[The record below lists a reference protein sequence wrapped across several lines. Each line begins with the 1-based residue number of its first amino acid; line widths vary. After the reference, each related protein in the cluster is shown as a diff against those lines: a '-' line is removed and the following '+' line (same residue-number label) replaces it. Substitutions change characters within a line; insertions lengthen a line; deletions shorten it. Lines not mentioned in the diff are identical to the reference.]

1 MSDSAST
8 SDVSFM
14 ARLSAHLRTP
24 LYRNAYALVVN
35 SATTSVLGVAYWLLA
50 ARSYSTEA
58 IGLNSATLS
67 TMIFLA
73 TLSQL
78 NLGSAMNRFIPSAGQ
93 ATGRLV
99 VYAYVIVTLAALATS
114 GIFLLGVHI
123 WAPTLSFWSSN
134 LIFVA
139 WFTVAIMAWCIFSL
153 QDGVL
158 IGLRQS
164 TWVPV
169 KNIAFSLAKIAL
181 LLGLVQLLPLH
192 GVFASWTIPAM
203 ILLVPTDL
211 LIFRR
216 LIPQHVRVS
225 ASQSA
230 PIVPAQIVRYVAG
243 DYAGSI
249 ISIAATSL
257 LPIIVTE
264 RLGATTAA
272 YFYLPWTVAYSL
284 YLVSFNMGM
293 SLIAEGSADPTKLDT
308 YSYRLFVQ
316 MARLLVPA
324 VIILVVGAP
333 YILRLFGQ
341 SYAEEGTLLLRLLSL
356 SALPEIIVAVATS
369 VLRVQRRIGAVVLI
383 MTVSSVASLGL
394 SLVLLNVYGIV
405 GIGVAFL
412 VSQTAVA
419 IVLVC
424 TRLGTAWL
432 FRH

>member
-8 SDVSFM
+8 SEVSFL

-50 ARSYSTEA
+50 ARSYSTES

-67 TMIFLA
+67 AMMFLA
-73 TLSQL
+73 ALSQL
-78 NLGSAMNRFIPSAGQ
+78 NLGSAMNRFIPSAGR

-114 GIFLLGVHI
+114 AIFLLGVHV
-123 WAPTLSFWSSN
+123 WAPTLSFWSSS
-134 LIFVA
+134 FVFIA

-164 TWVPV
+164 TWVPF
-169 KNIAFSLAKIAL
+169 KNIAFALAKIAL
-181 LLGLVQLLPLH
+181 LLGLVQVLPLH
-192 GVFASWTIPAM
+192 GIFASWTIPAM

-216 LIPQHVRVS
+216 LIPQHVRASVS
-225 ASQSA
+225 QNV

-249 ISIAATSL
+249 VSIAATSL

-264 RLGATTAA
+264 RLGATATA

-293 SLIAEGSADPTKLDT
+293 SLIAEGSTDPTKLDT

-324 VIILVVGAP
+324 VIVLVVGAP

-341 SYAEEGTLLLRLLSL
+341 TYAEEGTLLLRLLSL
-356 SALPEIIVAVATS
+356 SALPEIIIAVATS
-369 VLRVQRRIGAVVLI
+369 VLRVQRRIGAVVVI
-383 MTVSSVASLGL
+383 MSVSSVASLAL
-394 SLVLLNVYGIV
+394 SLVLLNAYGIV

-412 VSQTAVA
+412 LSRTAVA
-419 IVLVC
+419 VVLVG